1 MPIDAL
7 HIACA
12 EKANL
17 FITCEDFLVRKGKSE
32 KGIIGVEIIILME
45 FITRLVFKL

>member
-1 MPIDAL
+1 LPIDAL

-17 FITCEDFLVRKGKSE
+17 FTTCDDFLVRKGKSK
-32 KGIIGVEIIILME
+32 KGKIGVEIITLME
-45 FITRLVFKL
+45 FIAREVFNL